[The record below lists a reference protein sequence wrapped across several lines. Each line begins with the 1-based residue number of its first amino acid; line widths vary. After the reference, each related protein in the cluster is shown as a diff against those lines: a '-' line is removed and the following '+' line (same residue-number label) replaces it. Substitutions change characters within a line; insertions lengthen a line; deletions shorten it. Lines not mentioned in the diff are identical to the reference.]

1 MLLHHYR
8 FHPDDTLF
16 DVAAFRDEL
25 QHHRQ
30 PISLFKQALASL
42 RERLDERFR
51 HGADIRDLVYG
62 RAWCL
67 DRLLEVAWER
77 FAWPDDGVAL
87 LAVGGYGRGELHPH
101 SDIDLLLLLENDDDT
116 PYREPLTGFITFLW
130 DIGLEIGQ
138 SVRSLNDCEREARG
152 DVTIITNL
160 LETRT
165 LAGPERLREAMRERL
180 SSANMWSSPAFF
192 EAKWQEQ
199 IARHHKH
206 NNSEYHLEPNI
217 KSAPGGLR
225 DIQMIGWVAKR
236 HFGPLRYEDVV
247 AQGFMNDAELRILSQ
262 GQAFLWQVRYA
273 LHMLTERAEDRL
285 LFDHQRTL
293 AKLFGYADTRERLAV
308 EQFMKTY
315 YRHVTALAGLNDML
329 LQHFDE
335 VILRAGE
342 ALEVKS
348 INPRFEIKGGYI
360 QLRQPNVFVR
370 RPGALLELFLL
381 MAQHPEID
389 GVRADTIRQI
399 RDHRHLID
407 GAFRDDLRHQS
418 LFMELLRSGGD
429 VPTQLTR
436 MNRYGVLGKYLPEFG
451 EAVGLMQHDLFH
463 IYTVDAHTLRL
474 MSFLQR
480 FREAR
485 DGDEYAVAIEVIQ
498 KLPKLELLWIAGLYH
513 DIGKGRGGDHS
524 ELGAV
529 DAAEFCRR
537 HALASWDTRLVA
549 WLVEHH
555 LLMSKTAQ
563 KRDLSDPD
571 VIHAFARTV
580 RDEVHLDY
588 LYVLTVADISATNPS
603 LWNGWR
609 ASLMRQ
615 LYTETRRVLRRGL
628 DNTVD
633 RQGWVDETRVEAL
646 GLLRAIGADAVHVE
660 QLWQTFGE
668 DYFLQYT
675 PSEIAWQTQGILAH
689 EAPAHDNPSRH
700 EQASPDQ
707 PSASPVA
714 TELPLVL
721 VSGPSEDMTE
731 GGTKIFI
738 HARSVDDLFA
748 ATAAAIEQ
756 LGLSIHDAR
765 IATSSDD
772 WTLNTFILLD
782 DDGEAIREPSRL
794 EAIRRH
800 LVEELDDPDDYPQI
814 VSRHTP
820 RQLKHFKVPIEV
832 IIEQDPANARTSL
845 ELVAPDR
852 PGLLARVGR
861 IFMEQNISLSAA
873 KIATL
878 GERVEDVFFI
888 TDKQGRPLTDP
899 EAQSRLRARLC
910 EALDV

>member
-8 FHPDDTLF
+8 FHPDPTLF
-16 DVAAFRDEL
+16 DATAFREALARD
-25 QHHRQ
+25 RQ
-30 PISLFKQALASL
+30 PIPLFKQALRTI

-51 HGADIRDLVYG
+51 AGADVRDLVYG

-67 DRLLEVAWER
+67 DRLLEIAWER
-77 FAWPDDGVAL
+77 FEWPDDNVAL
-87 LAVGGYGRGELHPH
+87 LAVGGYGRGELHPY
-101 SDIDLLLLLENDDDT
+101 SDIDLLLLLGTDDDT
-116 PYREPLTGFITFLW
+116 PYRESLTSFITFLW

-152 DVTIITNL
+152 DITVITNL

-165 LAGPERLREAMRERL
+165 LAGPESLREAMRERL
-180 SSANMWSSPAFF
+180 STRHMWSSAAFF
-192 EAKWQEQ
+192 EGKWQEQ
-199 IARHHKH
+199 ITRHFKH
-206 NNSEYHLEPNI
+206 NNSEYHLEPNL

-273 LHMLTERAEDRL
+273 LHMIAERAEDRL
-285 LFDHQRTL
+285 LFDHQRAL
-293 AKLFGYADTRERLAV
+293 AKLFGYTDTPQRLAV
-308 EQFMKTY
+308 EQFMKAY

-335 VILRAGE
+335 VILHAGE
-342 ALEVKS
+342 SLEVKP
-348 INPRFEIKGGYI
+348 INARFEIRGGYI
-360 QLRQPNVFVR
+360 QLRHPNVFLH
-370 RPGALLELFLL
+370 RPGALLELFLV
-381 MAQHPEID
+381 MAQHPEIE

-407 GAFRDDLRHQS
+407 DAFRDDLRHQS

-474 MSFLQR
+474 LSFLQR
-480 FREAR
+480 FREER
-485 DGDEYAVAIEVIQ
+485 DTDEYTVAIDVIQ

-524 ELGAV
+524 ELGAI
-529 DAAEFCRR
+529 DAAEFCQR
-537 HALASWDTRLVA
+537 HALSNWDTRLVA

-563 KRDLSDPD
+563 KRDISDPD

-580 RDEVHLDY
+580 RDETHLDY
-588 LYVLTVADISATNPS
+588 LYALTVADISATNPT

-633 RQGWVDETRVEAL
+633 RQGWASETREEAS
-646 GLLRAIGADAVHVE
+646 GLLRAIGADIARVTA
-660 QLWQTFGE
+660 LWQTFGE

-675 PSEIAWQTQGILAH
+675 PSEIVWQTQGILAH
-689 EAPAHDNPSRH
+689 RDDHLPLILVSA
-700 EQASPDQ
+700 
-707 PSASPVA
+707 PSA
-714 TELPLVL
+714 
-721 VSGPSEDMTE
+721 DMTE
-731 GGTKIFI
+731 GGTKLFI
-738 HARSVDDLFA
+738 HTRSADDLFA

-782 DDGEAIREPSRL
+782 DDDEAIRDPERL
-794 EAIRRH
+794 ETIRRH

-820 RQLKHFKVPIEV
+820 RQLKHFRVPIEV

-845 ELVAPDR
+845 ELIAPDR

-861 IFMEQNISLSAA
+861 IFMEQNIALSAA

-888 TDKQGRPLTDP
+888 TDKRGQPLTDP
-899 EAQSRLRARLC
+899 EAQARLRERLY
-910 EALDV
+910 EVLDI

>member
-8 FHPDDTLF
+8 FQPDETLF
-16 DVAAFRDEL
+16 DAAALRGEL
-25 QHHRQ
+25 ARERQ
-30 PISLFKQALASL
+30 PIAPFKQALATI

-51 HGADIRDLVYG
+51 AGADIRDLVYG

-67 DRLLEVAWER
+67 DRLLEIAWER
-77 FAWPDDGVAL
+77 FDWPDDGVAL

-101 SDIDLLLLLENDDDT
+101 SDIDLLLLLEHDDDT

-138 SVRSLNDCEREARG
+138 SVRSLNDCEREARS
-152 DVTIITNL
+152 DITVITNL

-165 LAGPERLREAMRERL
+165 LSGPERLREAMRERL
-180 SSANMWSSPAFF
+180 SPKHMWSSAAFF
-192 EAKWQEQ
+192 EGKWQEQ
-199 IARHHKH
+199 ITRHYKH
-206 NNSEYHLEPNI
+206 NDSEYHLEPNI

-273 LHMLTERAEDRL
+273 LHMLTGRAEDRL
-285 LFDHQRTL
+285 LFDHQRAL
-293 AKLFGYADTRERLAV
+293 AKLFGYVDTRGRLAV
-308 EQFMKTY
+308 EQFMKAY

-342 ALEVKS
+342 TLEVKP
-348 INPRFEIKGGYI
+348 INARFETKGGYI
-360 QLRQPNVFVR
+360 QLRRPDVFIR

-381 MAQHPEID
+381 MAQHPEIE

-407 GAFRDDLRHQS
+407 DSFREDLRHQS

-429 VPTQLTR
+429 VPAQLSR

-463 IYTVDAHTLRL
+463 IYTVDAHTLHL
-474 MSFLQR
+474 LKFLQR
-480 FREAR
+480 FRDGR
-485 DGDEYAVAIEVIQ
+485 DNDEYAVAIEVIQ

-524 ELGAV
+524 QLGAV

-537 HALASWDTRLVA
+537 HALSPWDTRLVA

-563 KRDLSDPD
+563 KRDISDPD

-628 DNTVD
+628 DNTVG
-633 RQGWVDETRVEAL
+633 RQGWVSETREEAM
-646 GLLRAIGADAVHVE
+646 GLLRAIGVDGERVQA
-660 QLWQTFGE
+660 LWRTFGE

-675 PSEIAWQTQGILAH
+675 PSEIAWQTQGILG
-689 EAPAHDNPSRH
+689 HDDHR
-700 EQASPDQ
+700 
-707 PSASPVA
+707 
-714 TELPLVL
+714 LPLIL
-721 VSGPSEDMTE
+721 VSAPSDDMTE

-738 HARSVDDLFA
+738 HTRSVDDLFA

-782 DDGEAIREPSRL
+782 DDGDAIRDPARL
-794 EAIRRH
+794 EDIRRH

-832 IIEQDPANARTSL
+832 IIEQDPANERTAL

-861 IFMEQNISLSAA
+861 IFMEQNIALSAA

-899 EAQSRLRARLC
+899 DAQARLRERLC